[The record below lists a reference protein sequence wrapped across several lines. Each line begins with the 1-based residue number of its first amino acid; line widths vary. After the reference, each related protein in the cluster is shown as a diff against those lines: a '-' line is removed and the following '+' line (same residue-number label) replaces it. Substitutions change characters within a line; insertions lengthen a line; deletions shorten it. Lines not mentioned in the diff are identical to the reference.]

1 MARNLRLDEAAY
13 QAILARQRGKA
24 AEPRHTAKSVPCVPV
39 AGDKWPLALDQQ
51 LRLVGITAQV
61 LEHRFA
67 PPRKWR
73 FDLAY
78 PAILFAVEVDGMV
91 HRIKERFVADLA
103 KHQAAFAAGWSV
115 LRVSPAQVR
124 SGEACQLVEQALRQ
138 HDLRAG
144 VLKGERDLKKLG

>member
-1 MARNLRLDEAAY
+1 MGRNLRLDEAAY

-24 AEPRHTAKSVPCVPV
+24 AEPRPTAKNAPCVAV

-51 LRLVGITAQV
+51 LRLIGINAQV

-67 PPRKWR
+67 PHRKWR

-91 HRIKERFVADLA
+91 HRIKERFVADLE
-103 KHQAAFAAGWSV
+103 KHQAAFAAGWRV

-124 SGEACQLVEQALRQ
+124 SGEARQLVEQALRQ
-138 HDLRAG
+138 NDLRTG
-144 VLKGERDLKKLG
+144 KLEGERHLQKIG